1 MYHRSE
7 TEEKRGKEKPLEHIE
22 SGRSYMKYA
31 IIGAGGCGGSI
42 GAFLAEAGQ
51 DVTLIARG
59 EHLAAIREHGICVES
74 PSRTFT
80 VTDIKAVDEAGYAE
94 IPDVLFVCVKGYSI
108 PYISPFLREHSDAET
123 LIVPILNIYGTG
135 ADPDA
140 ISSAFG
146 LKRYLEYYGITSTIC
161 YVGSIDRFN
170 TRKMMDTFGIEI
182 YSYDDIPDMQAE
194 DYIVHVDCQKPNA
207 NTTDLLGNEVACVDH
222 HPVFVKT
229 EDYKFEDIRIVGAC
243 ASIVASYFQTSG
255 VPMDEDVATAL
266 AYGIKMDTADF
277 VRGTTA
283 FDMDM
288 MAYLFDYISTEKLNS
303 MYNSTIEFQDLK
315 AYGAAIEHIEVF
327 DYVGFTYIPF
337 ECPNS
342 LVAIISDFILS
353 LDVVDVAVVYS
364 INSDGIK
371 FSVRSERAD
380 VDAGKLI
387 YQALD
392 GIGSGGGHAAMA
404 GGFVSHEALNK
415 IGRDYDRK
423 LKELFMKTIRKNRGV

>member
-1 MYHRSE
+1 MA
-7 TEEKRGKEKPLEHIE
+7 EEKQKALIELLRGHKVYLQTHNFP
-22 SGRSYMKYA
+22 
-31 IIGAGGCGGSI
+31 
-42 GAFLAEAGQ
+42 
-51 DVTLIARG
+51 
-59 EHLAAIREHGICVES
+59 
-74 PSRTFT
+74 
-80 VTDIKAVDEAGYAE
+80 
-94 IPDVLFVCVKGYSI
+94 
-108 PYISPFLREHSDAET
+108 
-123 LIVPILNIYGTG
+123 
-135 ADPDA
+135 DPDA

-255 VPMDEDVATAL
+255 VPMD
-266 AYGIKMDTADF
+266 
-277 VRGTTA
+277 
-283 FDMDM
+283 DMDM

>member
-1 MYHRSE
+1 M
-7 TEEKRGKEKPLEHIE
+7 
-22 SGRSYMKYA
+22 
-31 IIGAGGCGGSI
+31 
-42 GAFLAEAGQ
+42 
-51 DVTLIARG
+51 
-59 EHLAAIREHGICVES
+59 
-74 PSRTFT
+74 
-80 VTDIKAVDEAGYAE
+80 
-94 IPDVLFVCVKGYSI
+94 
-108 PYISPFLREHSDAET
+108 DA
-123 LIVPILNIYGTG
+123 
-135 ADPDA
+135 
-140 ISSAFG
+140 
-146 LKRYLEYYGITSTIC
+146 
-161 YVGSIDRFN
+161 
-170 TRKMMDTFGIEI
+170 FGIEI
-182 YSYDDIPDMQAE
+182 YSYDEIPDMQAE

-207 NTTDLLGNEVACVDH
+207 NTTDLPGNEVACVDH
-222 HPVFVKT
+222 HPVFEKT
-229 EDYKFEDIRIVGAC
+229 EDYEYEDIRIVGAC

-288 MAYLFDYISTEKLNS
+288 MAYLFDYISLEKLNS

-371 FSVRSERAD
+371 FSVRSERED

-415 IGRDYDRK
+415 IGRGYDRK

>member
-1 MYHRSE
+1 MA
-7 TEEKRGKEKPLEHIE
+7 EEKQKALIELLRGHKVYLQTHNFP
-22 SGRSYMKYA
+22 
-31 IIGAGGCGGSI
+31 
-42 GAFLAEAGQ
+42 
-51 DVTLIARG
+51 
-59 EHLAAIREHGICVES
+59 
-74 PSRTFT
+74 
-80 VTDIKAVDEAGYAE
+80 
-94 IPDVLFVCVKGYSI
+94 
-108 PYISPFLREHSDAET
+108 
-123 LIVPILNIYGTG
+123 
-135 ADPDA
+135 DPDA

-342 LVAIISDFILS
+342 LVAIISDFIGCGRCSRCL
-353 LDVVDVAVVYS
+353 L
-364 INSDGIK
+364 
-371 FSVRSERAD
+371 
-380 VDAGKLI
+380 
-387 YQALD
+387 YQF
-392 GIGSGGGHAAMA
+392 GWH
-404 GGFVSHEALNK
+404 
-415 IGRDYDRK
+415 
-423 LKELFMKTIRKNRGV
+423 